1 MCGITGY
8 QGNKPGELLSK
19 MVDAMSHRGPDNQ
32 QCERL
37 DEDMIGLGHVRLS
50 IIDLSESSNQPL
62 WNVSHT
68 HCVCFN
74 GEIYN
79 YKSLREE
86 LIRSGCRF
94 NSDGDAEVLVNL
106 YAKYGVEA
114 FSKLN
119 GIYAFVIWDSI
130 LKELV
135 VVRDPLGV
143 KPLYYCE
150 NENGFTFASE
160 LKSLLQDESISRD
173 LDRTALSHYLR
184 NLWCPMP
191 LTPLKAV
198 KKLEPGSRS
207 NGKVGRITD

>member
-1 MCGITGY
+1 M
-8 QGNKPGELLSK
+8 
-19 MVDAMSHRGPDNQ
+19 
-32 QCERL
+32 
-37 DEDMIGLGHVRLS
+37 
-50 IIDLSESSNQPL
+50 
-62 WNVSHT
+62 
-68 HCVCFN
+68 
-74 GEIYN
+74 
-79 YKSLREE
+79 
-86 LIRSGCRF
+86 
-94 NSDGDAEVLVNL
+94 
-106 YAKYGVEA
+106 

-119 GIYAFVIWDSI
+119 GIYAFIIWDSI

-135 VVRDPLGV
+135 VMRDPLGV
-143 KPLYYCE
+143 KPLYCCE
-150 NENGFTFASE
+150 NEFTLASE